1 MSVAPRKLR
10 AGRRPGRPD
19 TRGLILAAAGEE
31 FGARAYDGTTMRAV
45 AARAGVDA
53 ALVYHYFGTK
63 DKLFLAVMD
72 IPFEPAKLFE
82 QVAAGPRANVGE
94 QAVRAFFSVWDDPRG
109 RAPMLAMLRSAMS
122 HETAATLMRQFIKR
136 LLLSRFVRLF
146 DGVPDAELRTEAM
159 VSQLVGIGVLRYV
172 IKIEP
177 IASASID
184 ELVSLVAPVIQH
196 YVPQD

>member
-1 MSVAPRKLR
+1 
-10 AGRRPGRPD
+10 
-19 TRGLILAAAGEE
+19 
-31 FGARAYDGTTMRAV
+31 
-45 AARAGVDA
+45 
-53 ALVYHYFGTK
+53 
-63 DKLFLAVMD
+63 
-72 IPFEPAKLFE
+72 
-82 QVAAGPRANVGE
+82 
-94 QAVRAFFSVWDDPRG
+94 
-109 RAPMLAMLRSAMS
+109 MLAMLRSAMS